1 MPSPMTKGTG
11 GRWEFPYTVSGV
23 LNNANIVTLQTQN
36 KFVDADIDIKLTVP
50 QAAGASLALTD
61 KSNDL
66 LNMGSA
72 SSGYYLPTIS
82 LSGGVSYTSAGW
94 VTTAGS
100 SGLTDDSVVVGKVVQ
115 STLTLNDNPISS
127 AAEITPTGSAQ
138 RIDISAGYY
147 DSARYLTIKPA
158 TSGVNAG
165 TITNPFSGT
174 PSSYGTITVG
184 NYIKIGSGYYSS
196 DIYYLAQPV
205 SGTYT
210 VSAAGTNI
218 STGGKTTIDVASS
231 SMVLG
236 DTTVTESGGNYTAT
250 RGTITWNSGWATG
263 GSISAATFAN
273 QPTDQTTYIDISN
286 TSEAPILTNGILYI
300 NTGYVDNISITLG
313 KLIPDTITGKY
324 FAPAEY
330 IRSGYAA
337 YGADG
342 TVIAGSMPDA
352 TVDTSLTD
360 NYLSTYLTT
369 TGASSSSYD
378 VSLSP
383 KYSNT
388 NAGYLAAHST
398 ATGSTTYYYKI
409 VSASFTSNGG
419 NVALNTDTSQTN
431 SIYRTGSETYI
442 SVESSAPAANT
453 DYVYVKV
460 TGSGTVKASTT
471 GCIKQNTV
479 ANATGSTIKYIKI
492 AKYTGSYSTT

>member
-273 QPTDQTTYIDISN
+273 
-286 TSEAPILTNGILYI
+286 
-300 NTGYVDNISITLG
+300 
-313 KLIPDTITGKY
+313 
-324 FAPAEY
+324 
-330 IRSGYAA
+330 
-337 YGADG
+337 
-342 TVIAGSMPDA
+342 
-352 TVDTSLTD
+352 
-360 NYLSTYLTT
+360 
-369 TGASSSSYD
+369 
-378 VSLSP
+378 
-383 KYSNT
+383 
-388 NAGYLAAHST
+388 
-398 ATGSTTYYYKI
+398 
-409 VSASFTSNGG
+409 
-419 NVALNTDTSQTN
+419 
-431 SIYRTGSETYI
+431 
-442 SVESSAPAANT
+442 
-453 DYVYVKV
+453 
-460 TGSGTVKASTT
+460 
-471 GCIKQNTV
+471 
-479 ANATGSTIKYIKI
+479 
-492 AKYTGSYSTT
+492 